1 MLHLRVAGAFKG
13 VSAMEPFVASLL
25 QFFFL
30 AAIIGWGLG
39 TFCPFFS
46 PKTVKKIAFIMA
58 DIVVFSG
65 VLSLIACIA
74 SGIRMFVRL
83 NAKEEFT
90 AP

>member
-1 MLHLRVAGAFKG
+1 
-13 VSAMEPFVASLL
+13 MESFVALLL

-46 PKTVKKIAFIMA
+46 PKTGKKIAFVMA
-58 DIVVFSG
+58 DVAIFSG
-65 VLSLIACIA
+65 VLSLLALVVT
-74 SGIRMFVRL
+74 GIKIFVRL

>member
-1 MLHLRVAGAFKG
+1 
-13 VSAMEPFVASLL
+13 MESFVALLL

-46 PKTVKKIAFIMA
+46 PKTVKKIASIMA

-83 NAKEEFT
+83 NEKEEFT